1 MIKVKND
8 NKWSQV
14 NKWVP
19 CRKDVLHGSLDTN
32 ESFQAMN
39 SNMPKATKLVE
50 TLITSYIPNDVIAN

>member
-1 MIKVKND
+1 MTTND
-8 NKWSQV
+8 HKSINE
-14 NKWVP
+14 
-19 CRKDVLHGSLDTN
+19 SLVEKMSDTN